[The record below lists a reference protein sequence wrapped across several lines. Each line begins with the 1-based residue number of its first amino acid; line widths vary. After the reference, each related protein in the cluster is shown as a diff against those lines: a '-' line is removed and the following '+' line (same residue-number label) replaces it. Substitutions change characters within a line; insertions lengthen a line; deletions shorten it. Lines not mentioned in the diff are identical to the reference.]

1 MGKNKQINISFKNTT
16 KDMQLYT
23 VINSLEEKSE
33 TIKQILYKALIEKR
47 EFKWLKY
54 YL

>member
-47 EFKWLKY
+47 EFK
-54 YL
+54 

>member
-23 VINSLEEKSE
+23 AIESLEEKSE
-33 TIKQILYKALIEKR
+33 TIKQILYKALVEKKG
-47 EFKWLKY
+47 FKDD
-54 YL
+54 